1 MPEDKRLFSL
11 NVLPRGNKYEKLEDT
26 KGQNDSQK
34 KKKKRLNVMK

>member
-26 KGQNDSQK
+26 KGQK
-34 KKKKRLNVMK
+34 KIKKKKR